1 MNLASPFRP
10 WRVRQVTVW
19 RELGEHHRATYLAR
33 STLFLVVSPVQ
44 VPARVRALGG
54 ESKGR
59 LVYSEY
65 PMNVRIGHSY
75 GKQGV
80 EIEDGQNCY

>member
-1 MNLASPFRP
+1 M
-10 WRVRQVTVW
+10 WQVTVW

-33 STLFLVVSPVQ
+33 STLFLVVSLIQ

-59 LVYSEY
+59 LLYSEY

-75 GKQGV
+75 GNQGV
-80 EIEDGQNCY
+80 EMEDGQNCY

>member
-1 MNLASPFRP
+1 M
-10 WRVRQVTVW
+10 RQVTVW
-19 RELGEHHRATYLAR
+19 RELGEHHRATYLDR

-44 VPARVRALGG
+44 VPARVRALEG

-75 GKQGV
+75 RKQGV
-80 EIEDGQNCY
+80 EMEDGQNCYLFLFFIFKIL